1 MTQDRAAA
9 APCADAARRAS
20 TDARRVTF
28 ARSRRVLAVLASL
41 FGGACADPQPQSLPP
56 REQTVVDSLFAPF
69 ARPGAPGASVLVV
82 RDDSVL
88 VHRAFG
94 LADVDAGVA
103 ATTQTNYRLASL
115 TKQFT
120 AMAVLQLVE
129 RGALSLDQRARTVL
143 PELPGYAEGVTI
155 RHLLTHSSGLRDYED
170 FVPDTQHVQVTDA
183 DALRLVSTRADRLFA
198 PPGTVWSYS
207 NTGYAL
213 LALIVE
219 RAGGMHFADFLRER
233 IFLPLG
239 MTRTVAHVEGR
250 DTVPHRAYGHTVDAG
265 GVRRT
270 DQSATSAV
278 LGDGGIYSST
288 ADLLK
293 WDGALTAGG
302 VVGDTLWREATTAYT
317 LANGT
322 SASYG
327 FGWFVET
334 HLGRRR
340 LRHHGETRG
349 FTNAI
354 SRYPDDRLTIIVLTN
369 RSDSAPWEI
378 ADRLASLYLR

>member
-1 MTQDRAAA
+1 ML
-9 APCADAARRAS
+9 
-20 TDARRVTF
+20 
-28 ARSRRVLAVLASL
+28 VLLASL
-41 FGGACADPQPQSLPP
+41 FGAACADPQPQSLPL
-56 REQTVVDSLFAPF
+56 REQTVIDSLFAPF

-82 RDDSVL
+82 RGDSVL

-94 LADVDAGVA
+94 LADVDDGVA
-103 ATTQTNYRLASL
+103 ATTETNYRLASL

-120 AMAVLQLVE
+120 AMAILKLVE
-129 RGALSLDQRARTVL
+129 GGALTLDQRVRTVL
-143 PELPGYAEGVTI
+143 PELPAYADAVTI
-155 RHLLTHSSGLRDYED
+155 RHLLTHTSGLRDYED
-170 FVPDTQHVQVTDA
+170 FVPDTQRVQVTDA
-183 DALRLVSTRADRLFA
+183 DALRLVSTRADRLLA

-239 MTRTVAHVEGR
+239 MTGTVAHVEGR
-250 DTVPHRAYGHTVDAG
+250 DTVPHRAYGHTVDANA
-265 GVRRT
+265 VRRT

-288 ADLLK
+288 TDLLK
-293 WDGALTAGG
+293 WVGALSRGG
-302 VVGDTLWREATTAYT
+302 VIGEALWHEATTAYT
-317 LANGT
+317 LADGT
-322 SASYG
+322 ATSYG

-369 RSDSAPWEI
+369 RTDSAPWDI
-378 ADRLASLYLR
+378 ADRLASLYLP